1 MKYFTTHFMSV
12 KQPEV
17 LYLEEIFAQCVHWFK
32 CLPCF
37 VFCFLFCF
45 AFLRWRLVGTQSPMI
60 ELPCMVIELL

>member
-1 MKYFTTHFMSV
+1 MKYFTTHLMSV

-37 VFCFLFCF
+37 CFLFFVLFCFLEM
-45 AFLRWRLVGTQSPMI
+45 ASGGYTEPHDRVTLYGD
-60 ELPCMVIELL
+60 